1 MIRQHDVQVF
11 ADDDD
16 LLAQGTFRVVL
27 TNQRRV
33 VTAIDVPDSA
43 LGPLHIVVAVSPQAL
58 LQSSFATAGLFDDIG
73 HTFQH
78 VAHDV
83 GHTFEHVAHDVG
95 HGLGKA
101 AEGTFNAASKV
112 ATTLARPAFEI
123 TKGAAAAGASLV
135 GHLPFVPE
143 SERKKL
149 EAASRTIMRAHLGD
163 VNAQQFLHAVGEA
176 AKAGVHVAQKAGEA
190 FLEAHRIVGHVLD
203 TPMALVEK
211 IDPKVGSVLHGLDP
225 FVKMDKMTVKLQ
237 RGDFEGLKKDIESD
251 AKAAQGVISLI
262 PGIGTGISAAISAGI
277 AVLDGGGPLDIAIQ
291 TAYGAIPIPAGIR
304 QITDTVLGAI
314 LQLIHNPHNL
324 TDAVLAGMRNAV
336 PAGMARDVFDT
347 LANLIVRH
355 MPIHKAAGQLVD
367 SYVQRYAPGTPLQG
381 IGSTVANA
389 ADAAAHGKNVGS
401 VLSGAVGDYA
411 KKAAPG
417 ALGEGISSAAHIAGA
432 AASGQNVGAAA
443 GAALGDAAR
452 RVAPG
457 IIGEGLAAAA
467 HVAGAAASGKNAF
480 AAAGDVAQRVAPG
493 VVGQGLAAAAHA
505 ASAAT
510 SGRNPLLA
518 AGDALSR
525 TGVPNAALGAV
536 AQHLPSGVPA
546 ISALTGALSHPQS
559 ALPLPAAVASF
570 PAQLGPAARA
580 LQQAMHDAQQHIA
593 AAHAGSPLPPQAGPV
608 ASVLQQ
614 AMHEAQQRIAAAHAG
629 SPVSPQLGPAA
640 TALQQAMHD
649 AQQRIVAPHLLLPPA
664 RP

>member
-1 MIRQHDVQVF
+1 VIRQHDIQVF

-16 LLAQGTFRVVL
+16 LVAQGTFRVVL
-27 TNQRRV
+27 TKRRRV

-43 LGPLHIVVAVSPQAL
+43 LGPLHIVVAVSPEAM

-83 GHTFEHVAHDVG
+83 GHTFDHVAHDVG
-95 HGLGKA
+95 NGLGKA

-149 EAASRTIMRAHLGD
+149 EAASRTIMRAHMGD
-163 VNAQQFLHAVGEA
+163 VNAQQFIKAVGEA
-176 AKAGVHVAQKAGEA
+176 AKAGVHVAQKAGDA

-211 IDPKVGSVLHGLDP
+211 IDPKVGAVLHGLDP

-237 RGDFEGLKKDIESD
+237 RGDFEGLKKDIEND
-251 AKAAQGVISLI
+251 AKAAQGIISLI

-277 AVLDGGGPLDIAIQ
+277 AVLDGGGALDIAIQ
-291 TAYGAIPIPAGIR
+291 TAYGAIPIPVGIR
-304 QITDTVLGAI
+304 QITDAVLGSV

-336 PAGMARDVFDT
+336 PSGMARDVFDT

-367 SYVQRYAPGTPLQG
+367 SYVQRYAPSTPLAG

-389 ADAAAHGKNVGS
+389 ADAAMHGKNVGAVVS
-401 VLSGAVGDYA
+401 SAVGDYA
-411 KKAAPG
+411 KKVAPGTVGEGIATAANVAGAAAQGKNVGAAVGTAVGDLAKKAAPG
-417 ALGEGISSAAHIAGA
+417 A
-432 AASGQNVGAAA
+432 V
-443 GAALGDAAR
+443 
-452 RVAPG
+452 
-457 IIGEGLAAAA
+457 GEGLAAAA
-467 HVAGAAASGKNAF
+467 HVAGAAASGRNAF
-480 AAAGDVAQRVAPG
+480 AAVGDVAQRVAPG
-493 VVGQGLAAAAHA
+493 ALGQGIAAAADVAHA
-505 ASAAT
+505 AS
-510 SGRNPLLA
+510 SGKNPFLA
-518 AGDALSR
+518 AGGAALGHLPGGVGDAAR
-525 TGVPNAALGAV
+525 HVVAGPVAALGAV
-536 AQHLPSGVPA
+536 LPRGANPGGMPPSIAEA
-546 ISALTGALSHPQS
+546 IRRAASPGAI
-559 ALPLPAAVASF
+559 PLPAPVAAAV
-570 PAQLGPAARA
+570 PLLPAAA
-580 LQQAMHDAQQHIA
+580 SSAIA
-593 AAHAGSPLPPQAGPV
+593 PL
-608 ASVLQQ
+608 
-614 AMHEAQQRIAAAHAG
+614 
-629 SPVSPQLGPAA
+629 
-640 TALQQAMHD
+640 
-649 AQQRIVAPHLLLPPA
+649 LLLPA
-664 RP
+664 GGHS